1 MKMKM
6 NKQIRKRKGLEAFYA
21 KIIGNIDKV
30 FVPNQGDEYLIDIC
44 SIPKNDKRNFRTL
57 ITAGMSHW
65 AQCVP
70 EQSKEI
76 YLTEIFMYMNEATPR
91 HIRIMDALSKFPLE
105 NETFL
110 TEGTLLLIDI
120 KTEPGKIEK
129 VPVLFM
135 SPYFDSR
142 NLLRIKNT
150 KTNEKIKILWALI
163 LKEDEF
169 LFAQKHGVGMLFS
182 ILWECPLEFFIDE
195 NRKSM
200 LELVKIRAMKGVISL
215 ELEHGIYCGVK
226 AKLREHYSR
235 HMGEIDFIKASPP
248 EDAPQV
254 DIYAIKPNQE
264 HPFFTLAT
272 NGMSNEWQNLTEY
285 PEYRSVDRMEAF
297 MHVES
302 PDDWRVQLM
311 HELAMHPFRKNTKLG
326 LLDIFFSET
335 INPKT
340 GKPCALFMMPPCNGS
355 FISILFTAYHGMPIQ
370 FLWALP
376 ITERE
381 LDYVKEYGADALK
394 KIFMEMQPESL
405 LDENRESVV

>member
-1 MKMKM
+1 M
-6 NKQIRKRKGLEAFYA
+6 NKEISKTKGLEIFFS
-21 KIIGNIDKV
+21 KVIGNIDKV
-30 FVPNQGDEYLIDIC
+30 FPSNQGDKYLIDIC
-44 SIPKNDKRNFRTL
+44 SIPKNEKRNVHTL
-57 ITAGMSHW
+57 ITARMGCYL
-65 AQCVP
+65 QNVP
-70 EQSKEI
+70 ENQKKKI
-76 YLTEIFMYMNEATPR
+76 NDRTEIFIYMDEMKPR
-91 HIRIMDALSKFPLE
+91 YIEILDSISKFPLE

-110 TEGTLLLIDI
+110 AEGSLLQIDI
-120 KTEPGKIEK
+120 ETEPGKIEK
-129 VPVLFM
+129 VSVLFLM
-135 SPYFDSR
+135 PYFDSR
-142 NLLRIKNT
+142 ELLNVKNKMT
-150 KTNEKIKILWALI
+150 GEQIIMLWAVL
-163 LKEDEF
+163 LKEDEV
-169 LFAQKHGVGMLFS
+169 LFAQEHGVGKLTS
-182 ILWECPLEFFIDE
+182 ILLKCPLDFLIDE

-264 HPFFTLAT
+264 HPFYTLAT
-272 NGMSNEWQNLTEY
+272 NGMSNERQNLTEY
-285 PEYRSVDRMEAF
+285 PEYRGMNRTEAF

-302 PDDWRVQLM
+302 PDDWKVQLM

-340 GKPCALFMMPPCNGS
+340 GKPCALFMMPPCKGS
-355 FISILFTAYHGMPIQ
+355 FISILFTAYHDMPIQ

-381 LDYVKEYGADALK
+381 LDYVKEYGANALK